1 MDERSCQK
9 IQLVRRD
16 GLCAQYCQVHQTIEL
31 MIGAVS
37 LRLDVEA
44 FRLLS
49 AALDEANLR
58 LEMLEQGQHTFD
70 RFMQR
75 MRKA

>member
-1 MDERSCQK
+1 MDERSCQN
-9 IQLVRRD
+9 IQLVRRE
-16 GLCAQYCQVHQTIEL
+16 GLCVQHCQAHQTVEL

-44 FRLLS
+44 FRHLS

-58 LEMLEQGQHTFD
+58 LEMLEQGQHTLD
-70 RFMQR
+70 RLMQR